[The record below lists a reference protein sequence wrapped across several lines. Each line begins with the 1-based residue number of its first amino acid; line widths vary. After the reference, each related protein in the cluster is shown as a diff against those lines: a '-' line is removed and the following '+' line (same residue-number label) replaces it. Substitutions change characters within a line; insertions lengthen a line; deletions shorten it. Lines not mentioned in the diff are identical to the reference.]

1 MRTNSRGC
9 LSCQTGRAA
18 RARPPARI
26 PLDFRGFQW
35 VRVTGRSTTRRRREV
50 PYDLDIAF
58 IRVSERA
65 VTVNSGLRWGKNARS
80 QELSPRET
88 CVFFAGAAHSRG
100 ATRSDIGERR
110 ATEERS
116 KVTNL
121 HRKPSSAW
129 RKDRRRDPIQSE
141 ALDMSRT
148 NNHHN
153 RPSVIVPTTQVGIT
167 IEDSAMTST
176 TTSTTA
182 SGGQRT
188 IIRTTGGVYVSDPAI
203 DEHFKRSL
211 GPKKYAAVFNAT
223 ADKETGLSV
232 DDHFAKALGDTWTR
246 LQATNRTKDST

>member
-1 MRTNSRGC
+1 MSAVESALDV
-9 LSCQTGRAA
+9 LSRAA
-18 RARPPARI
+18 TMM
-26 PLDFRGFQW
+26 Q
-35 VRVTGRSTTRRRREV
+35 
-50 PYDLDIAF
+50 
-58 IRVSERA
+58 
-65 VTVNSGLRWGKNARS
+65 
-80 QELSPRET
+80 
-88 CVFFAGAAHSRG
+88 
-100 ATRSDIGERR
+100 
-110 ATEERS
+110 EERS

>member
-9 LSCQTGRAA
+9 LSCQTGRVA

-35 VRVTGRSTTRRRREV
+35 
-50 PYDLDIAF
+50 D
-58 IRVSERA
+58 
-65 VTVNSGLRWGKNARS
+65 WGKNARS

-88 CVFFAGAAHSRG
+88 CVFFAGAAHCRG
-100 ATRSDIGERR
+100 ATWSDIGERR
-110 ATEERS
+110 VTEERS

-129 RKDRRRDPIQSE
+129 RKDRRRDPIQNE

-153 RPSVIVPTTQVGIT
+153 RPSVIVPPTTQVGIT

-223 ADKETGLSV
+223 TADKETGMSV